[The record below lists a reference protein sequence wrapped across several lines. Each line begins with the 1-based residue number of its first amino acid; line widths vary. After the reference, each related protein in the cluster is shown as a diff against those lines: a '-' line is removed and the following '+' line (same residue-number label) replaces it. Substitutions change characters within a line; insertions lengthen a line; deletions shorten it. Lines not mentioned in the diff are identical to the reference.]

1 MSLEAILAAIVAS
14 GERQAQEIEAQAQ
27 SHADDILATA
37 RMEAERLRQEAR
49 SAVAGQA
56 ARESTRIVYEAHLE
70 ALQWVGGVRDG
81 LVNDALQQT
90 RQHLTIIRSEPIYP
104 SVMRLLVEEALHVLG
119 ESLTSGEQPQ
129 LAADPRD
136 RELMEE
142 VLRQMGLDLPVSYEL
157 TCLGGVVA
165 RSEDGRVVAI
175 NTLEARLERAVPYL
189 RRLLTAL
196 FEEATMDSP
205 LPVQQT

>member
-1 MSLEAILAAIVAS
+1 MSLEAIVAAIVAA
-14 GERQAQEIEAQAQ
+14 GERQVQAIEAQAQ
-27 SHADDILATA
+27 SRAEDILAAACT
-37 RMEAERLRQEAR
+37 EAERLRQEAR

-56 ARESTRIVYEAHLE
+56 ARERTRILYEAHLE
-70 ALQWVGGVRDG
+70 ALQLVGGVRDG
-81 LVNDALQQT
+81 LVDEALQQT
-90 RQHLTIIRSEPIYP
+90 RQHLTSIRSDPNYP
-104 SVMRLLVEEALHVLG
+104 SVMRLLVEEALHALG
-119 ESLTSGEQPQ
+119 ESLTTGEQPQ

-136 RELMEE
+136 RELLE
-142 VLRQMGLDLPVSYEL
+142 QIGLDLPVSYEL

-165 RSEDGRVVAI
+165 RSEDGRVIAI

-196 FEEATMDSP
+196 FEEATMESS